1 MLLLLAISLSYCM
14 KEIHQKIDM
23 MLKQE
28 GGQSFKLCQL
38 YMYLLV
44 IGLSVE
50 IEVIALGGVA
60 L

>member
-1 MLLLLAISLSYCM
+1 M